1 MEGSVAELRFT
12 VPLKKTYAVLRKG
25 LAYKTCQMTFVTD
38 KRNHGIAQW
47 LERLAQDRKI
57 LVQIPVCW
65 VHTVRMGPEHNPL
78 PLPFQQAPG
87 LGGTLYRML
96 GSDLKFMDRRLSL
109 NAAGCFSGMH
119 L

>member
-1 MEGSVAELRFT
+1 
-12 VPLKKTYAVLRKG
+12 
-25 LAYKTCQMTFVTD
+25 
-38 KRNHGIAQW
+38 
-47 LERLAQDRKI
+47 
-57 LVQIPVCW
+57 
-65 VHTVRMGPEHNPL
+65 MGPEHNPL